1 MSIASPTSIANRG
14 GKHYL
19 QQSAVSVVYL
29 FLLVH
34 NLCII
39 SNMKQ
44 TRKGLTPARQRFVDE
59 YIATDNATEAVR
71 RAYPELAKNAVT
83 VSSKHYLSV
92 KGDRLLSNDDVNSA
106 IASQRAKL
114 EALSHKAIKRVEQ
127 LITSDNEQ
135 IATVN
140 SWNTIRQV
148 LGNPTQQV
156 EAKST
161 AIRLNIDLS
170 GKQSITEVNR
180 EG

>member
-1 MSIASPTSIANRG
+1 
-14 GKHYL
+14 
-19 QQSAVSVVYL
+19 
-29 FLLVH
+29 
-34 NLCII
+34 
-39 SNMKQ
+39 MKK

-71 RAYPELAKNAVT
+71 RAFPELAKNADIVGN
-83 VSSKHYLSV
+83 KDRYKALRV
-92 KGDRLLSNDDVNSA
+92 KATRLLANDSVNNA
-106 IASQRAKL
+106 IEAQRAKL
-114 EALSHKAIKRVEQ
+114 ERLSHKAIKRVEQ

-135 IATVN
+135 VATVN

-170 GKQSITEVNR
+170 GKQALTEVNR
-180 EG
+180 DE

>member
-1 MSIASPTSIANRG
+1 MTSEANRG
-14 GKHYL
+14 EKHYL
-19 QQSAVSVVYL
+19 QQNAVSVGPL

-39 SNMKQ
+39 SNMKK

-71 RAYPELAKNAVT
+71 RAYPELAKNADIVG
-83 VSSKHYLSV
+83 KKDRYKALRV
-92 KGDRLLSNDDVNSA
+92 KATRLLANDDVNSA
-106 IASQRAKL
+106 IANQRAKL
-114 EALSHKAIKRVEQ
+114 EVLSHKAIKRVEQ

-170 GKQSITEVNR
+170 GKNTVTEVNR
-180 EG
+180 DE